1 MLSKK
6 KDESEITFTFLHFKR
21 LVLQIFLTFK
31 DRDWKAPSVGAFAFK
46 RCSNP
51 NTHWVNLELAKAKV
65 GGDVREHV
73 LSFVVPVLLEA
84 LTNSFSFFSKY
95 NGIILGMPSGNVLG
109 LVNCEQTC
117 LHCCTAQRSTDKP

>member
-1 MLSKK
+1 MLSEK
-6 KDESEITFTFLHFKR
+6 KDKSEIAFTFLHFKR
-21 LVLQIFLTFK
+21 LVLQFSLTFK
-31 DRDWKAPSVGAFAFK
+31 DSKAPSVGAFAFK
-46 RCSNP
+46 CCSKR
-51 NTHWVNLELAKAKV
+51 NTHWVNLELAKAKA

-95 NGIILGMPSGNVLG
+95 NGIILGMPSGSVLG